1 MKSKKNS
8 FRILDGAA
16 NSHWFKED
24 MLRAE
29 KPNLSKG
36 GHDGTQEAGD
46 VGLAK
51 VGISFQLRTT
61 LGFHSSFHGT
71 RD

>member
-1 MKSKKNS
+1 MKLKKDF
-8 FRILDGAA
+8 FRILDGPA

-51 VGISFQLRTT
+51 AGIKFPAENY
-61 LGFHSSFHGT
+61 LGVPFVISWH
-71 RD
+71 